1 MEVIAPLEGKVLKLH
16 VAVGDKVE
24 LDDEIVVLEAIKM
37 ETPIYA
43 DEGGTIT
50 EIRVKEGTTVEEG
63 AVLLVI
69 G

>member
-16 VAVGDKVE
+16 VSVGDKVE
-24 LDDEIVVLEAIKM
+24 VDDEILVLEAIKM

-50 EIRVKEGTTVEEG
+50 EVRVKEGATVEEG

>member
-16 VAVGDKVE
+16 VSVGDKVE
-24 LDDEIVVLEAIKM
+24 VDDEILVLEAIKM